1 MFGLLAPR
9 VLYTSRIDASQ
20 DNMISEHK
28 SKSVFQCVFLLSAF
42 LCPILYVPHGI
53 VALTEG

>member
-1 MFGLLAPR
+1 MFGLLAPL
-9 VLYTSRIDASQ
+9 VLYTSRIDASG

-28 SKSVFQCVFLLSAF
+28 GKSLFECVFLLSAF
-42 LCPILYVPHGI
+42 LCPILYVLHGI